1 MMKQISSRDWEAL
14 SAYLDGQLTQ
24 KDRLRLEQKLQASSD
39 LRLAL
44 EELSRTRT
52 ILRSQPALRAPRSFT
67 LTPEMV
73 GIRRERR
80 PASRLYPAFSFVSAL
95 ASLLF
100 VVVLLGSFLTR
111 GSNQASLAPAAESAQ
126 SAQSA
131 PAILSTELPSEKASA
146 PMALQPT
153 QQANE
158 SAADQATEQM
168 LSSVQMAPEGTPTGQ
183 PTVGLS
189 AAQPF
194 QTPTPEAPPAVAG
207 AQILAPSPTQSE
219 PSESPYE
226 PPEAFSQALPPTQP
240 AYPVSPETQESPRVN
255 IDPSVWPVLEGLL
268 AFIAIGSGL
277 LAFYLRRTIR

>member
-1 MMKQISSRDWEAL
+1 MMNQISSRDWEAL

-24 KDRLRLEQKLQASSD
+24 KDRLRLEQKLRASSD

-52 ILRSQPALRAPRSFT
+52 ILRSQPSLRAPRSFT

-80 PASRLYPAFSFVSAL
+80 PAARLYPAFSFVSAL

-111 GSNQASLAPAAESAQ
+111 GSNQASPAPAAESAQ
-126 SAQSA
+126 SA
-131 PAILSTELPSEKASA
+131 PAFLATEPPSVKAFA
-146 PMALQPT
+146 PMAQQPT

-168 LSSVQMAPEGTPTGQ
+168 LSSAQMAPEGTPTGQ
-183 PTVGLS
+183 PSLELG
-189 AAQPF
+189 AGQPL
-194 QTPTPEAPPAVAG
+194 QTPTPEAPPSVAG
-207 AQILAPSPTQSE
+207 AQRLAPIPTQSE
-219 PSESPYE
+219 PPESPNE
-226 PPEAFSQALPPTQP
+226 TPEAFSQALPATQP
-240 AYPVSPETQESPRVN
+240 ALIASPETQETLHVN
-255 IDPSVWPVLEGLL
+255 ISPSIWPILEGLL

-277 LAFYLRRTIR
+277 LAFYIRRTMR

>member
-1 MMKQISSRDWEAL
+1 MMNQISSRDWEAL

-24 KDRLRLEQKLQASSD
+24 KDRLRLEQKLQSNSD

-52 ILRSQPALRAPRSFT
+52 ILRSQPALRAPRSFA

-80 PASRLYPAFSFVSAL
+80 PAARLYPAFSFVSAL

-111 GSNQASLAPAAESAQ
+111 GSNQASLAPAAESAR
-126 SAQSA
+126 SA
-131 PAILSTELPSEKASA
+131 PVILSTEPPSEQSA
-146 PMALQPT
+146 PLMAQRT
-153 QQANE
+153 SQQANE

-168 LSSVQMAPEGTPTGQ
+168 SSSAQMAPEGTPTGQ
-183 PTVGLS
+183 PLMGLG
-189 AAQPF
+189 AGQPL
-194 QTPTPEAPPAVAG
+194 QTSTPEAPPAAAAAPKVG
-207 AQILAPSPTQSE
+207 PSPTQSE

-240 AYPVSPETQESPRVN
+240 AYPISPETQETPHVN
-255 IDPSVWPVLEGLL
+255 INPSVWPVLEGLL
-268 AFIAIGSGL
+268 ALIAIGSGL
-277 LAFYLRRTIR
+277 LAFYLRRTMR

>member
-1 MMKQISSRDWEAL
+1 MMNQISSRDWEAL

-24 KDRLRLEQKLQASSD
+24 KDRLRLEQKLQANSD

-52 ILRSQPALRAPRSFT
+52 ILRSQPALRAPRSFA

-73 GIRRERR
+73 GIHRERR
-80 PASRLYPAFSFVSAL
+80 PAARLYPAFSFVSAL

-100 VVVLLGSFLTR
+100 VVVLLGGFLTR
-111 GSNQASLAPAAESAQ
+111 GSNQASPAPAAESAQ

-131 PAILSTELPSEKASA
+131 PAMLSTEPPSVKALA
-146 PMALQPT
+146 PMASQPT

-158 SAADQATEQM
+158 SAADQATENPFSAQ
-168 LSSVQMAPEGTPTGQ
+168 LAPEGTSTGQ
-183 PTVGLS
+183 PALGLG
-189 AAQPF
+189 AGQPL
-194 QTPTPEAPPAVAG
+194 QTPTPEAPPAVAAVPKVG
-207 AQILAPSPTQSE
+207 PSPTQSE
-219 PSESPYE
+219 PFETPYE

-240 AYPVSPETQESPRVN
+240 AYPISPETQETPYVN
-255 IDPSVWPVLEGLL
+255 INPSVWPILEGLL

-277 LAFYLRRTIR
+277 LAFYLRRTMR